1 MKKTLIASIV
11 MSALTITLLTGCN
24 NASEPNVINE
34 SNLINQTIDVVS
46 NTEPELI
53 PIEATVTT
61 PSEIIIPETTTEVIT
76 TEEITTATEETAP
89 QTVTQETKPQT
100 WNETPMD
107 KQTMYVSQG
116 GIYSRIKAIQGST
129 KISQYSLN
137 DEVQVVARTDTDYYK
152 LSDGNFIHVSFL
164 SSEKTVITT
173 TAATTPAPSNETEE
187 EDLSMFATLGTVPDP
202 EYLATFAQKLFD
214 LTNQER
220 AKYGLPALEQ
230 RDDLTAIAQQRAKDI
245 SEWYDPEHHRP
256 NGEKWYQMLYRQDM
270 YYGHMGENIA
280 AGQTTPEEMIEAWMN
295 SPVHRKNI
303 LTDDFDFLGVG
314 FYFVEYDEDQLYH
327 YYWVQD
333 FYGYYRGD

>member
-24 NASEPNVINE
+24 NSSEPNVINE

-61 PSEIIIPETTTEVIT
+61 LPEITVPETTAAEVT
-76 TEEITTATEETAP
+76 TTTAEETVT
-89 QTVTQETKPQT
+89 QTVTQKAPPQT

-107 KQTMYVSQG
+107 KKTMYVSQG
-116 GIYSRIKAIQGST
+116 GIYSRFKAIQGST
-129 KISQYSLN
+129 KVSQYSLN
-137 DEVQVVARTDTDYYK
+137 DEVQVVAKTDTDYYK
-152 LSDGNFIHVSFL
+152 LSDGNFIHADYL
-164 SSEKTVITT
+164 SSDRTVITT
-173 TAATTPAPSNETEE
+173 TTAEAE
-187 EDLSMFATLGTVPDP
+187 EDLSMFATLASVPDP
-202 EYLATFAQKLFD
+202 EYLATFTQKLFD
-214 LTNQER
+214 YTNQER
-220 AKYGLPALEQ
+220 AKYGLPALKQ
-230 RDDLTAIAQQRAKDI
+230 RDDLTQIAMQRAKDI
-245 SEWYDPEHHRP
+245 SEWYDPEHYRP

-303 LTDDFDFLGVG
+303 LTDDYDYLGVG
-314 FYFVEYDEDQLYH
+314 FYFVEYDEDQLFH